1 MEFIGLGI
9 FVIAFGPQKNRYSED
24 SLLAVI
30 LISLGILRLTG
41 CGCSDFRT

>member
-1 MEFIGLGI
+1 MEFIGLDI

-24 SLLAVI
+24 SLPAVI

-41 CGCSDFRT
+41 CGCSDFQT